1 MDING
6 KILVGRVGL
15 DKVLAV
21 GLAAA
26 TLAVAALLLMSTGA
40 LDGTGLVP
48 TAAALFVLVSS
59 LGLTMPTTLA
69 LMRTRRD
76 AGAASALLGMSWF
89 LIAAVVSPL
98 VGIAGEHPAVP
109 MAVVQLVAAL
119 VAVASFVAL
128 CRPWRGGAEGRNRL
142 GASPAPAP
150 ADGPAGH
157 RSKPHPRG

>member
-40 LDGTGLVP
+40 LGGTGLVP
-48 TAAALFVLVSS
+48 TAAALFVIVSS
-59 LGLTMPTTLA
+59 MGLTMPTTQALA

-76 AGAASALLGMSWF
+76 AGAASALLGMSSF

-98 VGIAGEHPAVP
+98 VGIAGEHSAVP

-128 CRPWRGGAEGRNRL
+128 CRPWRGGAEDRNRL
-142 GASPAPAP
+142 GASPAPA
-150 ADGPAGH
+150 DGPAGH
-157 RSKPHPRG
+157 RGKPHPRG